1 MCWFFVGLEFYCK
14 QDTQMK
20 KLILPALLLIIS
32 PIISANE
39 AVTKHVMISSG
50 VQSIELLHDGS
61 KVTLMRNQGKNN
73 EIVDF
78 YKSTTRGK
86 IQPMHPFKPHQVETI
101 GELEMMSYLKQFS
114 AGDES
119 LMIIDSR
126 TEAWVKR
133 SGMIP
138 GAVNIPFTEFK
149 STESARDIM
158 EDQFDVFAGETFDF
172 SNAKTLVMYC
182 NGIWCGQSPT
192 AIKKLLSMGY
202 PAAKIKY
209 FRGGMQNWKAL
220 GLNTVK

>member
-1 MCWFFVGLEFYCK
+1 MNKLFFS
-14 QDTQMK
+14 T
-20 KLILPALLLIIS
+20 LLLALS
-32 PIISANE
+32 PILSANE
-39 AVTKHVMISSG
+39 GPAKHVMIRAG
-50 VQSIELLHDGS
+50 VQSVELKHEGAS
-61 KVTLMRNQGKNN
+61 VVLMRNQDKSH
-73 EIVDF
+73 EIADF
-78 YKSTTRGK
+78 YKPTHRGK

-101 GELEMMSYLKQFS
+101 GELEMIAYLKQFS

-133 SGMIP
+133 SGLIP

-149 STESARDIM
+149 STENARDIM
-158 EDQFDVFAGETFDF
+158 EDSFDVLTGETFDF

-220 GLNTVK
+220 GLNTVKF